1 MSRLRH
7 ADEYE
12 RKCSVLSHRRVCVS
26 FSSTPNRCELKLR
39 EKQTAVLISLLL
51 SDLPTRGEPLTL
63 FYGAF

>member
-12 RKCSVLSHRRVCVS
+12 RKRSVLSHRRVCVG

-39 EKQTAVLISLLL
+39 EKQTAVLISLL
-51 SDLPTRGEPLTL
+51 SDLPTRGEPLTS

>member
-12 RKCSVLSHRRVCVS
+12 RKHSVLSHRKVCVG

-39 EKQTAVLISLLL
+39 EK
-51 SDLPTRGEPLTL
+51 
-63 FYGAF
+63 